1 MKVISLFR
9 ALGKTIFEFP
19 TNRDSS
25 YREDLAESMRKWG
38 FTVPI
43 MVIKTKLVDG
53 KLKTYI
59 IDGHNRVK
67 TAEFLDIKYFAFYV
81 EQEFTSIVEIVEYIA
96 TLNNSQHPWGI
107 NDYVR
112 VYSKVGFDHYQQLI
126 KVRADWPYSFY
137 TLAMLLSN
145 RPGGV
150 TDALTSGSF
159 KIMRYDSALSTL
171 KFSGEL
177 SNYRKLTNRMLISL
191 DKVMSLPKFDREKFK
206 QEYSKH
212 CGKLSDLKLD
222 SFDDLFQS
230 WLS

>member
-1 MKVISLFR
+1 MKVIPLFR
-9 ALGKTIFEFP
+9 ALGKTVFEFP

-43 MVIKTKLVDG
+43 LLIKTKLIDG
-53 KLKTYI
+53 TLKTYI

-67 TAEFLDIKYFAFYV
+67 TAEFLDIKYYAVYV
-81 EQEFTSIVEIVEYIA
+81 QQDFKSIIEIVDYIA
-96 TLNNSQHPWGI
+96 TLNNSQHAWGI
-107 NDYVR
+107 NEYVR
-112 VYSKVGFDHYQQLI
+112 VYSKVGFEHYQQLI

-150 TDALTSGSF
+150 TEALISGSF
-159 KIMRYDSALSTL
+159 KIMRYDSTMTTL

-177 SNYRKLTNRMLISL
+177 SKSKKLTNRMLISL
-191 DKVMSLPKFDREKFK
+191 DKVMSLPNFNKEKFK
-206 QEYSKH
+206 KEYAIH
-212 CGKLSDLKLD
+212 CNKLSQLKLD

-230 WLS
+230 WLL